1 MSEKVSQEFD
11 LAKQLLFTFTLH
23 GFQKT
28 SMQDLANSAGLSR
41 QSIYKKF
48 GSKDKCYQWVI
59 HTYLATMYANIFDIL
74 GDHDIEPME
83 GLMKTFDV
91 FIGNAVKVISNP
103 HGAQVLDDTLKAT
116 HASVEDWPIRFRE
129 RLANYLTHHNLVSD
143 ENAFGVAY
151 TLISAGKGLL
161 LEESTRESFTKNIKI
176 IITSVTN
183 SKV

>member
-1 MSEKVSQEFD
+1 MSEKTNQEFE
-11 LAKQLLFTFTLH
+11 LAKGLLFTFALN
-23 GFQKT
+23 GVQKT

-48 GSKDKCYQWVI
+48 GSKDACYQWVI
-59 HTYLATMYANIFDIL
+59 NTYLSKMYADIFDVL
-74 GDHDIEPME
+74 GDETIEPID

-129 RLANYLTHHNLVSD
+129 RLASYLTHHNLVSD
-143 ENAFGVAY
+143 ENALGVAY

-161 LEESTRESFTKNIKI
+161 LEESTRESFTKSIKI

-183 SKV
+183 SNV